1 MAKARIAY
9 VCNECG
15 AEFSK
20 WQGQCTECNAWNSLS
35 EIVLESAAAAKAP
48 ASRRAGWAG
57 KIDPPKVTALK
68 DVEQTEHRRVTTGI
82 GEFSEIVL
90 NDDQVKEFQ
99 KYLICIALLSLKMVF
114 SC

>member
-1 MAKARIAY
+1 MAKARTAY

-48 ASRRAGWAG
+48 ASRRAGWA
-57 KIDPPKVTALK
+57 
-68 DVEQTEHRRVTTGI
+68 
-82 GEFSEIVL
+82 
-90 NDDQVKEFQ
+90 
-99 KYLICIALLSLKMVF
+99 
-114 SC
+114 

>member
-1 MAKARIAY
+1 MAKARTAY

-48 ASRRAGWAG
+48 ASRRAGWA
-57 KIDPPKVTALK
+57 
-68 DVEQTEHRRVTTGI
+68 
-82 GEFSEIVL
+82 
-90 NDDQVKEFQ
+90 
-99 KYLICIALLSLKMVF
+99 LSLIHI
-114 SC
+114 

>member
-1 MAKARIAY
+1 MAKARTAY

-57 KIDPPKVTALK
+57 KIDPPKITALK
-68 DVEQTEHRRVTTGI
+68 DVEQTEHRRVSTGI
-82 GEFSEIVL
+82 GEFDRVL
-90 NDDQVKEFQ
+90 GGGLVEGAVVLVGGDPDRKSV
-99 KYLICIALLSLKMVF
+99 V
-114 SC
+114 

>member
-1 MAKARIAY
+1 MTGSPSCPGSQRLRLASAILLHLPAPKSCPMAKARLTAY

-15 AEFSK
+15 AEYSK

-57 KIDPPKVTALK
+57 TSA
-68 DVEQTEHRRVTTGI
+68 G
-82 GEFSEIVL
+82 
-90 NDDQVKEFQ
+90 
-99 KYLICIALLSLKMVF
+99 
-114 SC
+114 